1 VNRDG
6 PLVSIGIPTYNR
18 ASLVGRA
25 IDSALAQDYLHLEI
39 IVSDNASSD
48 GTAAACQER
57 AARDSRV
64 RYVRQPRNVGAT
76 RNFEEVLRLASGD
89 YFMWLGDDDWLDT
102 DYIRLCLGTLL
113 DGGDLSLAGGVPFYY
128 KNGLA
133 KGSGQVLSLLQ
144 RDRWQRVLAY
154 FWQVQ
159 DNGLFYGL
167 ASTEVQRG
175 LLPIRNVMGGDWLH
189 IALLASQGPIRTLD
203 TTRVH
208 RETGGATTS
217 YAQIAR
223 SLGLRPIV
231 GRFPFSF
238 IAWAAF
244 ADIAWRH
251 HGYRNHSRP
260 ARLAL
265 ALAVGF
271 VLTIRGCIVSAISTR
286 ARLRMLLA
294 PLSRRRGA

>member
-76 RNFEEVLRLASGD
+76 RNFEEVLRLASGE
-89 YFMWLGDDDWLDT
+89 YFMWLGDDDWLDV
-102 DYIRLCLGTLL
+102 DYVRICMGVLLGGPAIALV
-113 DGGDLSLAGGVPFYY
+113 GGAPHYY
-128 KNGLA
+128 KQGVCI
-133 KGSGQVLSLLQ
+133 GPGQVLSLV
-144 RDRWQRVLAY
+144 RDAWWLRVAAY
-154 FWQVQ
+154 FWRVR
-159 DNGLFYGL
+159 DNGIFYGI
-167 ASTEVQRG
+167 ARTEMVRRV
-175 LLPIRNVMGGDWLH
+175 LPVRNVMAGDWLH
-189 IALLASQGPIRTLD
+189 VAVLVSQGRVLTMSQ
-203 TTRVH
+203 TRVH
-208 RETGGATTS
+208 RELGGTS
-217 YAQIAR
+217 ASYGQIAA
-223 SLGLRPIV
+223 SLGLHALA

-244 ADIAWRH
+244 ADIGWRH
-251 HGYRNHSRP
+251 AGYGRRWLGMRGLTG
-260 ARLAL
+260 AMVAL
-265 ALAVGF
+265 AL
-271 VLTIRGCIVSAISTR
+271 LTRGVIVASAPTR
-286 ARLRMLLA
+286 MALRRALA
-294 PLSRRRGA
+294 ALPGR